1 MRVFLVDK
9 TVNQNV
15 VYSQLIIPLKLLN
28 DQNSILL
35 LPKKMSQNINLAN
48 VKVLSYKNFFSKYG
62 KILAI
67 SCMED
72 VYTRSVI
79 EFVYLYIIRML
90 FMKRWT
96 ITYDFRGLVYAE
108 YGLRHK
114 HLVRYYILKY
124 LELFASKKADHLRTV
139 SWAFANFLK
148 QEFATNKTIRVIPC
162 CIYKVNYI
170 VKQERSKCLSFV
182 FVGSFAG
189 WLKIDHIL
197 DVYRLIAMKIN
208 SKLTI
213 ITNEVTKAEC
223 LLREKNILAQ
233 VISLPQHEVEKEL
246 WKYDFGFLLRDNINV
261 NNVASPIK
269 FLEYVGNGVIPII
282 SEGIGDYSSLVKE
295 KNIGVLESNDID
307 SMITKMLELRLRED
321 IQEQLYN
328 IASEYTW
335 NNYLKIF

>member
-1 MRVFLVDK
+1 
-9 TVNQNV
+9 
-15 VYSQLIIPLKLLN
+15 
-28 DQNSILL
+28 
-35 LPKKMSQNINLAN
+35 
-48 VKVLSYKNFFSKYG
+48 
-62 KILAI
+62 
-67 SCMED
+67 
-72 VYTRSVI
+72 
-79 EFVYLYIIRML
+79 
-90 FMKRWT
+90 
-96 ITYDFRGLVYAE
+96 
-108 YGLRHK
+108 
-114 HLVRYYILKY
+114 
-124 LELFASKKADHLRTV
+124 
-139 SWAFANFLK
+139 
-148 QEFATNKTIRVIPC
+148 
-162 CIYKVNYI
+162 
-170 VKQERSKCLSFV
+170 
-182 FVGSFAG
+182 
-189 WLKIDHIL
+189 
-197 DVYRLIAMKIN
+197 MKIN